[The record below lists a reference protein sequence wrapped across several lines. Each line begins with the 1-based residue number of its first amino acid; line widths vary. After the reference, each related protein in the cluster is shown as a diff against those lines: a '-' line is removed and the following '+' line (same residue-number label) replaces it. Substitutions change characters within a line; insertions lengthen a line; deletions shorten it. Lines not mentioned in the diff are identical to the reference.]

1 MIQAIIKLLLLSP
14 VTVSEE
20 VLWALTGIYLMLW
33 AATVFSIFFVTLS
46 PMGKVVWLMLVTLL
60 PVLGI
65 ALHCFACLYRA
76 DYQFLKQ
83 FGIGTSKGT
92 SFTQNSRRPHR
103 KTSSQ
108 PST

>member
-14 VTVSEE
+14 ETVSEE
-20 VLWALTGIYLMLW
+20 VLWALAGIYLMFWL
-33 AATVFSIFFVTLS
+33 AAVISIFSLALS
-46 PMGKVVWLMLVTLL
+46 PMGKVVWLMLVTLM

-65 ALHCFACLYRA
+65 ALHCFACIYRA

-83 FGIGTSKGT
+83 FGIGASKSTSTAQK
-92 SFTQNSRRPHR
+92 SRRPHR

-108 PST
+108 PSI

>member
-20 VLWALTGIYLMLW
+20 VLWALAGIYLMFW
-33 AATVFSIFFVTLS
+33 VAAVFSISSVTLS

-83 FGIGTSKGT
+83 YGLVAQKGRST
-92 SFTQNSRRPHR
+92 IQNSRRPHR

-108 PST
+108 PSI

>member
-14 VTVSEE
+14 ETVSEE
-20 VLWALTGIYLMLW
+20 VYWALTGIYLMFW
-33 AATVFSIFFVTLS
+33 AATVISILSTGLS
-46 PMGKVVWLMLVTLL
+46 PLGKVVWLMLITLL

-65 ALHCFACLYRA
+65 ALHCLACLYRA

-83 FGIGTSKGT
+83 FGVGVSKKAST
-92 SFTQNSRRPHR
+92 VRNSDRPHR
-103 KTSSQ
+103 QTSSQ